1 MLNVEQR
8 FMIKDL
14 YRQGV
19 SISEIARQTGH
30 DRKTIRAVLK
40 EPLTPT
46 RRAYKPKIRKLDAY
60 AAYLEQRIGAGVLN
74 AQKLYQEIVGLGY
87 VGKDRQVRAFVQRF
101 RQGRRPVATMRFE
114 TEPGQQG
121 QVDWGAFGLTNHQ
134 GRRCRL
140 YAFVMTLGWSR
151 AMYVEFT
158 LSMEVTWW
166 LRCHIHAFHYFGGVP
181 QEILHDNLKTA
192 VLSRS
197 TDGVIHWHPRYLD
210 FANYYGF
217 RPHACQPYRAQTK
230 GKVESGIRYVRHNFW
245 PGLVYRDLDDL
256 NQQCRHWLDTVANV
270 RIHATTQVVPQAR
283 LAQEGLLSA
292 TDKPDYDTTLLSYR
306 RSSKDC
312 LVSYRG
318 NYYSV
323 PALYAQQT
331 LMLKETEQGELLIWT
346 PEGVE
351 VAVHHLAEGR
361 RQRVI
366 RNSHYATLN
375 IHTHIP
381 TKSGA
386 LQLPQGDALALSWQ
400 APQVEM
406 RSLRQYETWVE
417 AMA

>member
-40 EPLTPT
+40 EPLTQMRKAPQ
-46 RRAYKPKIRKLDAY
+46 PKVRKLDAY
-60 AAYLEQRIGAGVLN
+60 ETYLKQRIEAGVLN
-74 AQKLYQEIVGLGY
+74 AQKLYQEIVVLGY
-87 VGKDRQVRAFVQRF
+87 TGKDRQVRAFVAPY
-101 RQGRRPVATMRFE
+101 RQGRRQVATMRFE

-121 QVDWGAFGLTNHQ
+121 QVDWGAFGMTNHQ

-158 LSMEVTWW
+158 LSMDIVWW
-166 LRCHIHAFHYFGGVP
+166 LRCHTHAFHFFGGVP

-197 TDGVIHWHPRYLD
+197 TEGVIHWHPRYLD

-230 GKVESGIRYVRHNFW
+230 GKVESGIRYLRHNFW

-256 NQQCRHWLDTVANV
+256 NQQCRHWLDTVANI
-270 RIHATTQVVPQAR
+270 RNHATTQVAPKVR
-283 LAQEGLLSA
+283 LAQEALLSL
-292 TDKPDYDTTLLSYR
+292 TGKPDYDTSLLSYR

-312 LVSYRG
+312 LVSYKG

-323 PALYAQQT
+323 PALYVHQT
-331 LMLKETEQGELLIWT
+331 LMLKETEQDTLLILT

-351 VAVHHLAEGR
+351 VAVHQLAEGR
-361 RQRVI
+361 HQRVI
-366 RNSHYATLN
+366 RNSHYATLKT
-375 IHTHIP
+375 HTHIP
-381 TKSGA
+381 TNGGA
-386 LQLPQGDALALSWQ
+386 IQLPSQEALALSWQ
-400 APQVEM
+400 APQVEI
-406 RSLRQYETWVE
+406 RPLRQYETWVE
-417 AMA
+417 ATG

>member
-1 MLNVEQR
+1 
-8 FMIKDL
+8 
-14 YRQGV
+14 
-19 SISEIARQTGH
+19 
-30 DRKTIRAVLK
+30 
-40 EPLTPT
+40 
-46 RRAYKPKIRKLDAY
+46 
-60 AAYLEQRIGAGVLN
+60 
-74 AQKLYQEIVGLGY
+74 
-87 VGKDRQVRAFVQRF
+87 
-101 RQGRRPVATMRFE
+101 
-114 TEPGQQG
+114 
-121 QVDWGAFGLTNHQ
+121 
-134 GRRCRL
+134 
-140 YAFVMTLGWSR
+140 
-151 AMYVEFT
+151 
-158 LSMEVTWW
+158 
-166 LRCHIHAFHYFGGVP
+166 
-181 QEILHDNLKTA
+181 
-192 VLSRS
+192 
-197 TDGVIHWHPRYLD
+197 
-210 FANYYGF
+210 
-217 RPHACQPYRAQTK
+217 
-230 GKVESGIRYVRHNFW
+230 
-245 PGLVYRDLDDL
+245 
-256 NQQCRHWLDTVANV
+256 
-270 RIHATTQVVPQAR
+270 VVPQAR